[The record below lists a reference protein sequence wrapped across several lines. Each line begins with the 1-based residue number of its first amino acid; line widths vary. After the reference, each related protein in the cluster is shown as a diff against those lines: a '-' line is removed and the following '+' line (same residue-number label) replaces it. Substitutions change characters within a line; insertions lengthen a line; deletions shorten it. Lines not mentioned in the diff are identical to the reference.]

1 MESAL
6 MSLDGANQKLDEIW
20 LKKKRKEFVKAV
32 KTFVYGRD
40 KTIHQTKIL
49 NIEVDEKTGEV
60 VSVWF
65 RCLGLPFDVS
75 KVNKSRV
82 KEMKRMYKE
91 TDVLGITAVEVE
103 QGES

>member
-1 MESAL
+1 
-6 MSLDGANQKLDEIW
+6 MSLDGAGQKRDEIW
-20 LKKKRKEFVKAV
+20 LKKKRKELVKNM
-32 KTFVYGRD
+32 KTIMYGRD
-40 KTIHQTKIL
+40 KTIHQTKLL
-49 NIEVDEKTGEV
+49 NIEVDENTGEV

-103 QGES
+103 QEIK